1 MAPFKVGNNHG
12 AVCATPLKTTLQHQ
26 HDEDMVKTVKKSK
39 KKAKHPEVVA
49 QQIIKRPAPYSEP
62 ELCTTNDDFQDR
74 LPVVANPATPRKKT
88 RITVADVHDICHAQ
102 TIHLTGMIGR
112 LEDKLDQ
119 LLESNFAPAGG
130 TTAPVDSSAVKA
142 APKEKKEKL
151 PPVSYAL
158 FTKHA
163 RPSAVKL
170 IEDSGHKASMAMG
183 WPNSM
188 MNNMQ
193 NIAAF
198 PPSTLAYMPWFPQM
212 AQMGQLGM
220 AYPGM
225 GAIPAVAAGGAT
237 GPVLGGS
244 DDAQRKRRER
254 DETNMKWASLDALA
268 PPASCEPAH
277 PRRARPRYRA
287 FITPLPPFPAP
298 TPRAMAKPELT
309 ELSSAAPACS
319 DPGWQ
324 PITVTSFGA
333 YQTRG
338 T

>member
-1 MAPFKVGNNHG
+1 MQP
-12 AVCATPLKTTLQHQ
+12 
-26 HDEDMVKTVKKSK
+26 
-39 KKAKHPEVVA
+39 
-49 QQIIKRPAPYSEP
+49 QQGWQGQE
-62 ELCTTNDDFQDR
+62 
-74 LPVVANPATPRKKT
+74 
-88 RITVADVHDICHAQ
+88 
-102 TIHLTGMIGR
+102 G
-112 LEDKLDQ
+112 
-119 LLESNFAPAGG
+119 APASSQGG
-130 TTAPVDSSAVKA
+130 
-142 APKEKKEKL
+142 
-151 PPVSYAL
+151 PP
-158 FTKHA
+158 
-163 RPSAVKL
+163 PSL
-170 IEDSGHKASMAMG
+170 MMMGPQNQIFGFPPMSGGPPGPPGGQSGGGQQVAMG

-193 NIAAF
+193 NMAAF

-277 PRRARPRYRA
+277 PHRAGPRYRA
-287 FITPLPPFPAP
+287 FITPLPHFPAP

>member
-1 MAPFKVGNNHG
+1 MSKNRNQLKQQARPFFYPVVWHLLCKRRTLCIAGMPFFVPTMHSCLHQHKTGVMAPFKVGNNHG
-12 AVCATPLKTTLQHQ
+12 AVCATPLKTTVQHQ

-62 ELCTTNDDFQDR
+62 ELCTTDDDFQDR

-170 IEDSGHKASMAMG
+170 IEDSGHKASMG
-183 WPNSM
+183 CIRLPKILKTKS
-188 MNNMQ
+188 
-193 NIAAF
+193 
-198 PPSTLAYMPWFPQM
+198 S
-212 AQMGQLGM
+212 
-220 AYPGM
+220 
-225 GAIPAVAAGGAT
+225 PAAAG
-237 GPVLGGS
+237 
-244 DDAQRKRRER
+244 R
-254 DETNMKWASLDALA
+254 DNADSHVVT
-268 PPASCEPAH
+268 
-277 PRRARPRYRA
+277 AR
-287 FITPLPPFPAP
+287 
-298 TPRAMAKPELT
+298 
-309 ELSSAAPACS
+309 
-319 DPGWQ
+319 
-324 PITVTSFGA
+324 
-333 YQTRG
+333 
-338 T
+338 